1 MMSPLLILLLAAPSW
16 DLAEMARLEA
26 EVFGGGRGNT
36 APALSFLPPPELT
49 TLVVEGPERPEL
61 SAPDL
66 KLSGMQV
73 PVTLNANVRAYLDF
87 FTGRGRP
94 IYAKW
99 LARKGRFEKLMLPIL
114 EQHGVPAEMIYVCMI
129 ESGFNSDAVS
139 PASATGPWQF
149 MRRTGGAYGLTV
161 DDWVDERRDPVKSTE
176 AAARHLK
183 DLYENLGSWPLVM
196 AAYNA
201 GAGYLSLS
209 LIHISEPTRPY

>member
-1 MMSPLLILLLAAPSW
+1 MLSPLLILLLAAPSW

-26 EVFGGGRGNT
+26 EVFGGGRGET

-49 TLVVEGPERPEL
+49 TLPIEVAERAEA
-61 SAPDL
+61 APDL

-99 LARKGRFEKLMLPIL
+99 LARKGRYEKLMLPIL

-129 ESGFNSDAVS
+129 ESGFNTDAVS

-149 MRRTGGAYGLTV
+149 MRRTGG
-161 DDWVDERRDPVKSTE
+161 
-176 AAARHLK
+176 
-183 DLYENLGSWPLVM
+183 
-196 AAYNA
+196 
-201 GAGYLSLS
+201 
-209 LIHISEPTRPY
+209 PTG